1 MAFGKEINITKDAQT
16 NSATTITTN
25 SCSVEFELS
34 GDDTTWLSNVGITS
48 SNRLSFTAAKN
59 DYAHRTAII
68 KPKVNNN
75 VCTNESK
82 WVKVTQSGGC
92 SCESTISIPQTATTT
107 GITWSWNSTASS
119 SVTATIDSLP
129 CIDGTAPTYGISAT
143 SVNGNFNASV
153 TSKTNNSV
161 SILVSPK
168 NNNTAH
174 TVITD
179 EVEVSYN
186 VKDIGACTYPNTIKV
201 MQGRKPCDCSDV
213 TITSSSTLELSKDAQ
228 TKTSGFTFTFDN
240 TCIESISAAVTSGDS
255 WITISQPNRAS
266 STSNRYYLTVT
277 VPQNSSYERSGI
289 VTLSVNNSPCNTKQ
303 LIVRQANACDCN
315 QLTLTPSSVTLTSGG
330 TRQTIT
336 ISNISTCITSSAVT
350 TSQTWINAQ
359 FNGNSIYVSGDTNNG
374 PSRSGSGTV
383 TYTCDGTNYTKTF
396 NVTQS
401 GGCNCQSVISVPQSV
416 ITNGFEWDGD
426 DSSTV
431 EYFDIT
437 ITNPSCLDGNI
448 TVSGSNS
455 THFSASTSVTASN
468 TVRVSI
474 KPTSSNPST
483 TTPIVGQI
491 ALTYNVN
498 EVGSCTYG
506 SIITLTHDVKSC
518 NCDDFEIIS

>member
-34 GDDTTWLSNVGITS
+34 GDNTTWLSNVGITS

-92 SCESTISIPQTATTT
+92 LCESTISIPTSATTT

-153 TSKTNNSV
+153 TSNTNNSV

-186 VKDIGACTYPNTIKV
+186 VKDIGACTYPSTIKV
-201 MQGRKPCDCSDV
+201 MQGRKPCDCEDV
-213 TITSSSTLELSKDAQ
+213 IITSSSELDLTTTAQ
-228 TKTSGFTFTFDN
+228 TVTSGFTFSLDGNCT
-240 TCIESISAAVTSGDS
+240 EAASITVTSGSS
-255 WITISQPNRAS
+255 WLTATAHKAS
-266 STSNRYYLTVT
+266 SNNNDYYVTVT

-289 VTLSVNNSPCNTKQ
+289 IKPIVNGATCDNIEFIVT
-303 LIVRQANACDCN
+303 QANACNCN
-315 QLTLTPSSVTLTSGG
+315 QLILTPSNINLDSGG
-330 TRQTIT
+330 TSQTIT
-336 ISNISTCITSSAVT
+336 ISNISSCITSSAVT
-350 TSQTWINAQ
+350 TSQSWLKAQ
-359 FNGNSIYVSGDTNNG
+359 LNGNTIIVSGDTNHDPRRNT
-374 PSRSGSGTV
+374 SGRV
-383 TYTCDGTNYTKTF
+383 DYVCDGTNYSKSFT
-396 NVTQS
+396 VTQS
-401 GGCNCQSVISVPQSV
+401 GGCVCENMFSVPATAT
-416 ITNGFEWDGD
+416 TNGLSWDANKSG
-426 DSSTV
+426 SSVTQTV
-431 EYFDIT
+431 TVPIN
-437 ITNPSCLDGNI
+437 NPNCLLGKQVTSSGEHFNI
-448 TVSGSNS
+448 TVQQMSDNSNIRIR
-455 THFSASTSVTASN
+455 VYPKDIN
-468 TVRVSI
+468 T
-474 KPTSSNPST
+474 ST
-483 TTPIVGQI
+483 TTPIEEE
-491 ALTYNVN
+491 LTI
-498 EVGSCTYG
+498 TYSLQEG
-506 SIITLTHDVKSC
+506 ENCVCPDTIKLTHDTKPC
-518 NCDDFEIIS
+518 DCDDFEIIS